1 MSRLYSSGLSA
12 PIPAIICAESSWTGS
27 AEMSRFHQ
35 LSAGNTWSA
44 ASTASASGVSNISGF
59 VIFGIGGRARS
70 AANPAAATSS
80 TAVAVRT
87 FIVRSIV
94 VDSFGY
100 RRRFRRRRPSRTP
113 SQGSPSVPS
122 SPASALARQTGD
134 PGANPDVTWIS

>member
-1 MSRLYSSGLSA
+1 
-12 PIPAIICAESSWTGS
+12 
-27 AEMSRFHQ
+27 
-35 LSAGNTWSA
+35 
-44 ASTASASGVSNISGF
+44 VSNISGF

-80 TAVAVRT
+80 TAVAVVT
-87 FIVRSIV
+87 LIVRSI

-113 SQGSPSVPS
+113 SQGSWSVPS

-134 PGANPDVTWIS
+134 PGANPEVTWTS